1 MRGVSTQSSGTRLL
15 WLEINDNITRIGTV
29 MTFNR
34 LFTTAIGLLLSVMTV
49 NAIPAKP
56 GAKRSVTL
64 ADGTTVELTL
74 RGDEHYSYYVN
85 ATGNPCEL
93 ANGRL
98 VMLSPQQI
106 NEEWTARKQKNLNL
120 ASAKSSRRASSHR
133 SGTPSAV
140 TTGNQRGLVILIQF
154 SDVKFA
160 TSDVQKAYQD
170 FFNKTGYNE
179 GGMTGSV
186 RDYFLKQSY
195 GQLTIDFDVV
205 GPYTAVG
212 DMKYYGEPVKDKDG
226 KIVEN
231 DKDAPTLIREA
242 VDAASK
248 DVDFSNYDW
257 DKDGEVDQVFVIY
270 AGYAQAQG
278 ADENTIWPHEWSLA
292 AKDMQV
298 TYNGCL
304 INTYGCSSELR
315 GDGERNTGIMDG
327 IGTACHEFSH
337 CLGLPDMYDTT
348 YSGGYGMSVW
358 DIMDYGS
365 YNDNSC
371 TPAGYTS
378 YERWFS
384 RWMEPQELTSF
395 TRITDMKPLIES
407 PEAYI
412 IYNKVNRNE
421 YYLLE
426 NRQNISY
433 DKGIGG
439 HGLLILHVDYNE
451 AAWRSNSIN
460 NVTSH
465 QRLTIIPADNDFS
478 SSLRG
483 WQGDPWPGRTGNT
496 ALTNYTTPA
505 ATLFNNNADGTKF
518 MSFNIDN
525 IVENTT
531 NNTISFVAG
540 REDLAAPDMEQST
553 INAGENSFSITWPT
567 VNGAIGY
574 EVELATID
582 KAASDP
588 SEALQ
593 WQYNFEGCVSKSTGF
608 TDISS
613 KLGSYGLTNWAGS
626 KLFTSPN
633 YLKIGT
639 SSATGYLRTPSWWR
653 VPSSQ
658 EITFVMGAAP
668 FTNGTA
674 VKGTLLFESAIEG
687 GTSAD
692 IVSEEQAFEVS
703 SNAKQ
708 VFSFKVP
715 KQNNLYRLT
724 ISPDAQMY
732 LNYLSAYDGTWTAEQ
747 LGINS
752 STRAPRRATVINTY
766 STATNSYTFT
776 ELDTNK
782 RYIYRVR
789 SIGEENTYSQ
799 WSEEKTFE
807 FGATGIKQKTNSK
820 QQAANIPIYNLSGQR
835 VGANFKGLVVK
846 EGKKFMN
853 K

>member
-1 MRGVSTQSSGTRLL
+1 
-15 WLEINDNITRIGTV
+15 

-34 LFTTAIGLLLSVMTV
+34 LFTTAIGLLLTLMTV

-74 RGDEHYSYYVN
+74 RGDEHYSFYVD
-85 ATGNPCEL
+85 ASGNPCEL

-106 NEEWTARKQKNLNL
+106 NEEWTARKQKNLDL
-120 ASAKSSRRASSHR
+120 ANAKVSRRASSR
-133 SGTPSAV
+133 RAGTPSAV
-140 TTGNQRGLVILIQF
+140 TTGTQRGLVILIEF
-154 SDVKFA
+154 KDVKFTA
-160 TSDVQKAYQD
+160 ENAQNAYKK
-170 FFNKTGYNE
+170 FFNTVGYNE
-179 GGMTGSV
+179 GGMAGSV

-226 KIVEN
+226 KVTEH
-231 DKDAPTLIREA
+231 DKNAPALIREA
-242 VDAASK
+242 IDAASQ

-257 DKDGEVDQVFVIY
+257 NKDGEVDQVFVIY
-270 AGYAQAQG
+270 AGYAEAQG

-292 AKDMQV
+292 AKNKEV

-315 GDGERNTGIMDG
+315 GNGKRDTGIMDG

-358 DIMDYGS
+358 DLMDQGS

-395 TRITDMKPLIES
+395 TRITDMKPLIET

-412 IYNKVNRNE
+412 IYNKANRNE

-451 AAWRSNSIN
+451 AAWTSNSIN

-540 REDLAAPDMEQST
+540 REDLAAPDMAQST
-553 INAGENSFSITWPT
+553 INAGENSFSITWPA
-567 VNGAIGY
+567 VSGAISY
-574 EVELATID
+574 EIELTTID
-582 KAASDP
+582 KAASNP
-588 SEALQ
+588 SEAQQ
-593 WQYNFEGCVSKSTGF
+593 WQYNFEKCVTKTTGF

-613 KLGSYGLTNWAGS
+613 KLSEYGLLGWGGS

-633 YLKIGT
+633 KLKFGSSQDNGELKTT
-639 SSATGYLRTPSWWR
+639 SWKR

-658 EITFVMGAAP
+658 EMTFVMGAAP
-668 FTNGTA
+668 YSNGSKVDGTITLETRKNGGSTA
-674 VKGTLLFESAIEG
+674 DVITEK
-687 GTSAD
+687 
-692 IVSEEQAFEVS
+692 QQFEVS
-703 SNAKQ
+703 KDGKQ
-708 VFSFKVP
+708 VFTFKVS
-715 KQNNLYRLT
+715 KEHDLYRVT
-724 ISPDAQMY
+724 FSANSQMY
-732 LNYLSAYDGTWTAEQ
+732 MNHLSLYDGTWTAEQ

-752 STRAPRRATVINTY
+752 GAQVSRRASTAATY
-766 STATNSYTFT
+766 SSQTNSYTFT
-776 ELDTNK
+776 ELATNK

-789 SIGEENTYSQ
+789 AIGEENTYSQ

-807 FGATGIKQKTNSK
+807 FGGTGVMSVISTQKDSSSRFFDLQGREVKTPTRGLYIKNGKK
-820 QQAANIPIYNLSGQR
+820 
-835 VGANFKGLVVK
+835 VVVK
-846 EGKKFMN
+846 
-853 K
+853 

>member
-1 MRGVSTQSSGTRLL
+1 
-15 WLEINDNITRIGTV
+15 

-34 LFTTAIGLLLSVMTV
+34 LFTTAIGLLMTVMTV

-74 RGDEHYSYYVN
+74 RGDEHYSYYVD
-85 ATGNPCEL
+85 ATGNPCEV

-106 NEEWTARKQKNLNL
+106 NEEWTARKQKNLDLVN
-120 ASAKSSRRASSHR
+120 AKSSRRASSR
-133 SGTPSAV
+133 RAGTPSAV
-140 TTGNQRGLVILIQF
+140 TTGTQRGLVILIQF
-154 SDVKFA
+154 KDVKFA
-160 TSDVQKAYQD
+160 TENVQNVYKD
-170 FFNKTGYNE
+170 FFNKQGYNE
-179 GGMTGSV
+179 GGMAGSV

-205 GPYTAVG
+205 GPYTANFN
-212 DMKYYGEPVKDKDG
+212 MEYYGQPVKDKDG
-226 KIVEN
+226 KVTDH
-231 DKDAPTLIREA
+231 DKNAPALIREA
-242 VDAASK
+242 IDAASN

-257 DKDGEVDQVFVIY
+257 NKDGEVDQVFVIY
-270 AGYAQAQG
+270 AGYAEAQG

-292 AKDMQV
+292 AKNKQV

-395 TRITDMKPLIES
+395 TRITDMKPLIET

-412 IYNKVNRNE
+412 IYNKANRNE
-421 YYLLE
+421 FYMLE
-426 NRQNISY
+426 NRQSISY
-433 DKGIGG
+433 DKGLDG

-451 AAWRSNSIN
+451 EAWTSNSIN
-460 NVTSH
+460 DIPEH
-465 QRLTIIPADNDFS
+465 QRLTIIPADNNFS
-478 SSLRG
+478 SYVTG
-483 WQGDPWPGRTGNT
+483 YQGDPWPGIKGNT
-496 ALTNYTTPA
+496 ALTNYSTPA
-505 ATLFNNNADGTKF
+505 ATLFNENVDGKKL

-525 IVENTT
+525 IVEDAT

-540 REDLAAPDMEQST
+540 REDLPAPDMAHST
-553 INAGENSFSITWPT
+553 IDAGENSFSITWPT
-567 VNGAIGY
+567 INGAIGY

-593 WQYNFEGCVSKSTGF
+593 WQYNFEGCVSKSKGLS
-608 TDISS
+608 DISS
-613 KLGSYGLTNWAGS
+613 KLSDYGLSGWGGS

-633 YLKIGT
+633 KLMFGSSKDNGELKTT
-639 SSATGYLRTPSWWR
+639 SWR
-653 VPSSQ
+653 WIPASQ
-658 EITFVMGAAP
+658 ELTFVMGAAP
-668 FTNGTA
+668 VNSNTSITGTITLETVKNG
-674 VKGTLLFESAIEG
+674 GN
-687 GTSAD
+687 TSE
-692 IVSEEQAFEVS
+692 IVTEKQQFEVS
-703 SNAKQ
+703 KDGKQ
-708 VFSFKVP
+708 VFTFKAP
-715 KQNNLYRLT
+715 KENDIYQVT
-724 ISPDAQMY
+724 FSPIGQMY
-732 LNYLSAYDGTWTAEQ
+732 MNHLSLYDGTWTAEQ

-752 STRAPRRATVINTY
+752 SAQAPRRATTINTY
-766 STATNSYTFT
+766 TTTTNSYTFT
-776 ELDTNK
+776 GLATNK
-782 RYIYRVR
+782 RYTYRAR
-789 SIGEENTYSQ
+789 AIGEENTYSQ

-807 FGATGIKQKTNSK
+807 FGTTGIKQKTNSK

>member
-1 MRGVSTQSSGTRLL
+1 
-15 WLEINDNITRIGTV
+15 

-34 LFTTAIGLLLSVMTV
+34 LFTTAIGLLMTVMTV

-74 RGDEHYSYYVN
+74 RGDEHYSYYVD

-106 NEEWTARKQKNLNL
+106 NEEWTARKQKNLDL
-120 ASAKSSRRASSHR
+120 ASAKVSRRASSR
-133 SGTPSAV
+133 RAGTPSAV
-140 TTGNQRGLVILIQF
+140 TTGTQRGLVILIEF
-154 SDVKFA
+154 KDVKFA
-160 TSDVQKAYQD
+160 TENAQNAYKK
-170 FFNKTGYNE
+170 FFNTVGYNE
-179 GGMTGSV
+179 GGMAGSV

-212 DMKYYGEPVKDKDG
+212 DMKYYGEPVKDRDG
-226 KIVEN
+226 KVTDH
-231 DKDAPTLIREA
+231 DKNAPALIREA
-242 VDAASK
+242 IDAASN

-257 DKDGEVDQVFVIY
+257 NKDGEVDQVFVIY
-270 AGYAQAQG
+270 AGYAEAQG

-292 AKDMQV
+292 AKNKEV

-304 INTYGCSSELR
+304 INTYGCSAELR
-315 GDGERNTGIMDG
+315 GDGKRNTGIMDG

-358 DIMDYGS
+358 DLMDQGS

-395 TRITDMKPLIES
+395 TRITDMKPLIET

-412 IYNKVNRNE
+412 IYNKANRNE

-451 AAWRSNSIN
+451 AAWTSNSIN

-540 REDLAAPDMEQST
+540 REDLAAPDMAQST
-553 INAGENSFSITWPT
+553 INAGENSFSIAWPS
-567 VNGAIGY
+567 VSGAISY
-574 EVELATID
+574 EIELTTID
-582 KAASDP
+582 KAASNP
-588 SEALQ
+588 SEAQQ
-593 WQYNFEGCVSKSTGF
+593 WQYNFEKCVTKTTGF

-613 KLGSYGLTNWAGS
+613 KLSEYGLLGWGGS

-633 YLKIGT
+633 KLKFGSSQDNGELKTT
-639 SSATGYLRTPSWWR
+639 SWKT

-658 EITFVMGAAP
+658 ELTFVMGAAP
-668 FTNGTA
+668 VKNGTK
-674 VKGTLLFESAIEG
+674 VTGTITLQTLKTG
-687 GTSAD
+687 GLSSD
-692 IVSEEQAFEVS
+692 IVSESQQFEVS
-703 SNAKQ
+703 KDGKQ
-708 VFSFKVP
+708 VFTFKAP
-715 KQNNLYRLT
+715 KENDHYQVT
-724 ISPDAQMY
+724 FSPSGQMY
-732 LNYLSAYDGTWTAEQ
+732 MNHLSLYDGTWTAEQ

-752 STRAPRRATVINTY
+752 ASAAARRATTVNTY
-766 STATNSYTFT
+766 SSTMNSYTFT
-776 ELDTNK
+776 ELATNK
-782 RYIYRVR
+782 RYVVRVR
-789 SIGEENTYSQ
+789 AVGEENIYSQ

-807 FGATGIKQKTNSK
+807 FGGTGVVSVFSSEKESATRFFDLQGREVKT
-820 QQAANIPIYNLSGQR
+820 PTR
-835 VGANFKGLVVK
+835 GLYIRNGKKIVVK
-846 EGKKFMN
+846 
-853 K
+853 

>member
-1 MRGVSTQSSGTRLL
+1 M
-15 WLEINDNITRIGTV
+15 
-29 MTFNR
+29 
-34 LFTTAIGLLLSVMTV
+34 
-49 NAIPAKP
+49 
-56 GAKRSVTL
+56 
-64 ADGTTVELTL
+64 
-74 RGDEHYSYYVN
+74 
-85 ATGNPCEL
+85 
-93 ANGRL
+93 
-98 VMLSPQQI
+98 
-106 NEEWTARKQKNLNL
+106 
-120 ASAKSSRRASSHR
+120 
-133 SGTPSAV
+133 
-140 TTGNQRGLVILIQF
+140 
-154 SDVKFA
+154 
-160 TSDVQKAYQD
+160 
-170 FFNKTGYNE
+170 
-179 GGMTGSV
+179 
-186 RDYFLKQSY
+186 
-195 GQLTIDFDVV
+195 
-205 GPYTAVG
+205 
-212 DMKYYGEPVKDKDG
+212 
-226 KIVEN
+226 
-231 DKDAPTLIREA
+231 
-242 VDAASK
+242 
-248 DVDFSNYDW
+248 
-257 DKDGEVDQVFVIY
+257 DQ
-270 AGYAQAQG
+270 
-278 ADENTIWPHEWSLA
+278 
-292 AKDMQV
+292 
-298 TYNGCL
+298 
-304 INTYGCSSELR
+304 
-315 GDGERNTGIMDG
+315 
-327 IGTACHEFSH
+327 
-337 CLGLPDMYDTT
+337 
-348 YSGGYGMSVW
+348 
-358 DIMDYGS
+358 GS

-384 RWMEPQELTSF
+384 RWMEPVELTSF
-395 TRITDMKPLIES
+395 TRINDMKPLIET

-451 AAWRSNSIN
+451 AAWTSNSIN

-574 EVELATID
+574 EVELTTVD
-582 KAASDP
+582 KASSDP
-588 SEALQ
+588 KEALQ
-593 WQYNFEGCVSKSTGF
+593 WQYDFEKCVSKSAGF

-613 KLGSYGLTNWAGS
+613 KLSDYGLAGWGGS

-633 YLKIGT
+633 KLKFGSSKDNGELKTT
-639 SSATGYLRTPSWWR
+639 SWRR

-658 EITFVMGAAP
+658 ELTFVMGAAP
-668 FTNGTA
+668 VNSNTSITGTITLETVKNG
-674 VKGTLLFESAIEG
+674 GN
-687 GTSAD
+687 TSE
-692 IVSEEQAFEVS
+692 IVTEKQQFEVS
-703 SNAKQ
+703 KDGKQ
-708 VFSFKVP
+708 VFTFKAP
-715 KQNNLYRLT
+715 KENDIYRVT
-724 ISPDAQMY
+724 FSPSGQMY
-732 LNYLSAYDGTWTAEQ
+732 MNHLSLYDGTWTAEQ

-752 STRAPRRATVINTY
+752 STRAPRRATAINTY
-766 STATNSYTFT
+766 STATNSYSFT

-807 FGATGIKQKTNSK
+807 FGTTGIKQKTNSK

>member
-1 MRGVSTQSSGTRLL
+1 
-15 WLEINDNITRIGTV
+15 

-34 LFTTAIGLLLSVMTV
+34 LFTTAIGLLMTVMTV

-56 GAKRSVTL
+56 EAKRSVTL

-74 RGDEHYSYYVN
+74 RGDEHYSYYVD

-106 NEEWTARKQKNLNL
+106 NEEWTARKQKNLDL
-120 ASAKSSRRASSHR
+120 ANAKVSRRASSR
-133 SGTPSAV
+133 RAGTPSAV
-140 TTGNQRGLVILIQF
+140 TTGTQRGLVILIQF
-154 SDVKFA
+154 KDVKFA
-160 TSDVQKAYQD
+160 TGNVQNVYKD
-170 FFNKTGYNE
+170 FFNKRGYNE
-179 GGMTGSV
+179 GGMAGSV

-205 GPYTAVG
+205 GPFTANFN
-212 DMKYYGEPVKDKDG
+212 MEYYGQPVKDKDG
-226 KIVEN
+226 KVTDH
-231 DKDAPTLIREA
+231 DKNAPALIREA
-242 VDAASK
+242 IDAASQ

-257 DKDGEVDQVFVIY
+257 NKDGEVDQVFVIY
-270 AGYAQAQG
+270 AGYAEAQG

-292 AKDMQV
+292 AKNKEV

-315 GDGERNTGIMDG
+315 GNGKRDTGIMDG

-358 DIMDYGS
+358 DLMDQGS

-384 RWMEPQELTSF
+384 RWMEPVELTSF
-395 TRITDMKPLIES
+395 TRINDMKPLIET

-412 IYNKVNRNE
+412 IYNKANRNE
-421 YYLLE
+421 YYMLE

-451 AAWRSNSIN
+451 AAWTSNSIN

-465 QRLTIIPADNDFS
+465 QRLTIIPADNDFAS
-478 SSLRG
+478 SYVG
-483 WQGDPWPGRTGNT
+483 FQGDPWPGRTGNT

-540 REDLAAPDMEQST
+540 REDLAAPDMAQST
-553 INAGENSFSITWPT
+553 INAGEYSFSIAWPS
-567 VNGAIGY
+567 VSGAISY
-574 EVELATID
+574 EIELTTID
-582 KAASDP
+582 KAASNP
-588 SEALQ
+588 SEAQQ
-593 WQYNFEGCVSKSTGF
+593 WQYNFEKCVTKTTGY

-613 KLGSYGLTNWAGS
+613 KLGDYGLKNWAGI

-633 YLKIGT
+633 KLKIGT
-639 SSATGYLRTPSWWR
+639 SSTTGYLQTPSWWS

-766 STATNSYTFT
+766 STTTNSYTFT
-776 ELDTNK
+776 GLATNK
-782 RYIYRVR
+782 RYVVRVR
-789 SIGEENTYSQ
+789 TVGEENIYSQ
-799 WSEEKTFE
+799 WSEEKAFE
-807 FGATGIKQKTNSK
+807 FGGTGVVSVFSSEKETATRFFDLQGREVKT
-820 QQAANIPIYNLSGQR
+820 PTR
-835 VGANFKGLVVK
+835 GLYIRNGKKVVVK
-846 EGKKFMN
+846 
-853 K
+853 

>member
-1 MRGVSTQSSGTRLL
+1 
-15 WLEINDNITRIGTV
+15 
-29 MTFNR
+29 MTLNR
-34 LFTTAIGLLLSVMTV
+34 LFTTAIAFLLTVMTV

-74 RGDEHYSYYVN
+74 RGDEHYSYYVD
-85 ATGNPCEL
+85 ATGNPCEV

-106 NEEWTARKQKNLNL
+106 NEEWTARKQKNLDL
-120 ASAKSSRRASSHR
+120 ANAKVSRRASSR
-133 SGTPSAV
+133 RAGTPSAV
-140 TTGNQRGLVILIQF
+140 TTGTQRGLVILIQF
-154 SDVKFA
+154 KDVEFA
-160 TSDVQKAYQD
+160 TENVQNVYKD
-170 FFNKTGYNE
+170 FFNKQGYNE
-179 GGMTGSV
+179 GGMAGSV

-205 GPYTAVG
+205 GPYTANFN
-212 DMKYYGEPVKDKDG
+212 MEYYGQPVKDKDG
-226 KIVEN
+226 KVTDH
-231 DKDAPTLIREA
+231 DKNAPALIREA
-242 VDAASK
+242 IDAASN

-257 DKDGEVDQVFVIY
+257 DNDGEVDQVFVIY
-270 AGYAQAQG
+270 AGYAEAQG
-278 ADENTIWPHEWSLA
+278 ADENTIWPHEWKLA
-292 AKDMQV
+292 AKNKQV

-451 AAWRSNSIN
+451 AAWTSNSIN

-525 IVENTT
+525 IVENTS

-540 REDLAAPDMEQST
+540 REDLAAPDMAQST
-553 INAGENSFSITWPT
+553 INAGDNSFSITWP
-567 VNGAIGY
+567 VVSGAIGY

-593 WQYNFEGCVSKSTGF
+593 WQYDFEKCVSKSAGF

-613 KLGSYGLTNWAGS
+613 KLSDYGLAGWGGS

-633 YLKIGT
+633 KLKFGSSKDNGELKTT
-639 SSATGYLRTPSWWR
+639 SWRR

-658 EITFVMGAAP
+658 ELTFVMGAAP
-668 FTNGTA
+668 VNSNTSITGTITLETVKNG
-674 VKGTLLFESAIEG
+674 GN
-687 GTSAD
+687 TSE
-692 IVSEEQAFEVS
+692 IVTEKQQFEVS
-703 SNAKQ
+703 KDGKQ
-708 VFSFKVP
+708 VFTFKAP
-715 KQNNLYRLT
+715 KENDIYQVT
-724 ISPDAQMY
+724 FSPIGQMY
-732 LNYLSAYDGTWTAEQ
+732 MNHLSLYDGTWTAEQ

-752 STRAPRRATVINTY
+752 SAQAPRRATTINTY
-766 STATNSYTFT
+766 TTTTNSYTFT
-776 ELDTNK
+776 GLATNK
-782 RYIYRVR
+782 RYTYRVR
-789 SIGEENTYSQ
+789 AIGEENTYSQ

-807 FGATGIKQKTNSK
+807 FGTTGIKQKTNSK